1 MLRSRAVILSRANQ
15 PPPSMAGEILRV
27 PKEGIEMEEEEE
39 ESMNGKGKDGI
50 VLSSLTDGTSV
61 AKNSSIS
68 STIESGFEWVEQLC
82 GLTPTSRQGQ
92 LVYMGVIQ
100 LDKVG
105 QLMRNIQ

>member
-39 ESMNGKGKDGI
+39 EEESMNGKGKDGI

-61 AKNSSIS
+61 AKDSSIS

-100 LDKVG
+100 
-105 QLMRNIQ
+105 

>member
-1 MLRSRAVILSRANQ
+1 MLRSRAVIMSGANQ
-15 PPPSMAGEILRV
+15 APPSMAGEILRV
-27 PKEGIEMEEEEE
+27 PKEGIEEEEEEEEE
-39 ESMNGKGKDGI
+39 ESMNGKGKEGNI
-50 VLSSLTDGTSV
+50 LSSLTDGTSSV

-100 LDKVG
+100 
-105 QLMRNIQ
+105 

>member
-15 PPPSMAGEILRV
+15 PPPSMAGEILRA
-27 PKEGIEMEEEEE
+27 PKEGIEIEEEEEE

-61 AKNSSIS
+61 AKDSSIS

-100 LDKVG
+100 
-105 QLMRNIQ
+105 